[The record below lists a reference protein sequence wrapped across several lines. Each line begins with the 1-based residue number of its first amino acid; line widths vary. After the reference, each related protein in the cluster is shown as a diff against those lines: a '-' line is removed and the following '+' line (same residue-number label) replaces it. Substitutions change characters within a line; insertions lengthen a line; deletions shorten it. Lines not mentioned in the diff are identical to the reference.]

1 MTNELSRTPA
11 NGLGRSLRAAA
22 IQLEATLGDVAEN
35 LRRVE
40 RLVDEAAGKGARL
53 IAVPE
58 FFTTRIAFHPQV
70 HAAVVPATR
79 NQALSLLQRLAK
91 KHQCFIGGSFLVAE
105 GDHVRNRYHL
115 VEPDGRVH
123 VHDKD
128 LPTMWE
134 NAFYGPADPGDDG
147 AFSTALGG
155 VGVAV
160 CWELIRS
167 QTVRR
172 LVGRVDVVVTG
183 THWWTMPTNWG
194 SLVRR
199 TLAPLGQFNRYLSE
213 NAPIE
218 FARRV
223 GAPVLQ
229 ASHCGQ
235 FRTHF
240 LLAPGF
246 SYSVPY
252 DTEYVGATQIV
263 SGDGH
268 VVAHRQA
275 QEGPGVVIAD
285 VNLGAQQ
292 PVVPLNDRFWIPE
305 LPAFLRAYW
314 HQQNACGKAYYRKK
328 GRLAGLSAAARVA
341 EDIK

>member
-1 MTNELSRTPA
+1 MANKPSQTPVTGPGRT
-11 NGLGRSLRAAA
+11 LRAAA

-58 FFTTRIAFHPQV
+58 FFTTRIAFDPRV
-70 HAAVVPATR
+70 HEAVVPAAR
-79 NQALSLLQRLAK
+79 NPALTLLKRLAK
-91 KHQCFIGGSFLVAE
+91 KHQCFIGGSFLVAD
-105 GDHVRNRYHL
+105 GDQVRNRYHF
-115 VEPDGRVH
+115 VVPDGRVH

-172 LVGRVDVVVTG
+172 LMGRVDVVVTG
-183 THWWTMPTNWG
+183 THWWTMPHNWG
-194 SLVRR
+194 TVVRR
-199 TLAPLGQFNRYLSE
+199 ALAPLGQFNRYLSE

-229 ASHCGQ
+229 ASHCGR
-235 FRTHF
+235 FGTHF
-240 LLAPGF
+240 QLVPGF
-246 SYSVPY
+246 DYSVPY
-252 DTEYVGATQIV
+252 ETEFVGATQIV

-285 VNLGAQQ
+285 VDLGAQK
-292 PVVPLNDRFWIPE
+292 PVVPLSDRFWIPE

-314 HQQNACGKAYYRKK
+314 HQQNACGKAYYRKE
-328 GRLAGLSAAARVA
+328 GRQAGLAAAARVA
-341 EDIK
+341 ENIK